1 MYGYL
6 EGYSDTDIIHYCPAC
21 GERIYECFGDGTG
34 KCDECGMR
42 FGVIE
47 VDDEEQEGDHEI

>member
-1 MYGYL
+1 MYGYIS
-6 EGYSDTDIIHYCPAC
+6 GYSDTDAIKFCPAC
-21 GERIYECFGDGTG
+21 GEKIYTSSADGTV

-47 VDDEEQEGDHEI
+47 VDEESED